1 MLRPAIFKL
10 IICLSLILPLRLCA
24 QVHQELGIMAGVSN
38 YYGDLQQNWFPG
50 YAYKPMGGLLYKY
63 FMSPYIGLRTGLS
76 YTNLTAAD
84 SLSHNP
90 AQIARNLSFAT
101 HLIELHAALEIN
113 FRPIEI
119 KKAHFSPYIFGGMAI
134 FYYNPYAI
142 DPQGNKVYLK
152 PLSTEGEGLAMYPD
166 RRPYSLVNMSFPF
179 GGGLKF
185 FITRRLLLAFE
196 MGYRYT
202 NTGYLDDVSK
212 SYVDLNVLNLQKGPE
227 SAQMSYRG
235 NTVAGWNGM
244 YPTYGDPRGN
254 PNSNDWYWYGNLT
267 LTIFFRQLGGV
278 GETEN
283 TDCPKLFGR

>member
-142 DPQGNKVYLK
+142 QPCQYVV
-152 PLSTEGEGLAMYPD
+152 PLW
-166 RRPYSLVNMSFPF
+166 RRPQILYHQ
-179 GGGLKF
+179 
-185 FITRRLLLAFE
+185 A
-196 MGYRYT
+196 
-202 NTGYLDDVSK
+202 
-212 SYVDLNVLNLQKGPE
+212 
-227 SAQMSYRG
+227 
-235 NTVAGWNGM
+235 VAAG
-244 YPTYGDPRGN
+244 
-254 PNSNDWYWYGNLT
+254 
-267 LTIFFRQLGGV
+267 I
-278 GETEN
+278 
-283 TDCPKLFGR
+283 